1 LEQLGILETLGK
13 CKEVLSIMKEEEV
26 FESLLNL
33 AVEKT
38 IASKGA
44 FLWQGRD
51 ASTYLPRAQRGLMVS
66 QLPPLLIGSGQGIA
80 GAILSKG
87 SPAILGPILEDDP
100 SSVYLGRNSTLIL
113 PMERKKT
120 IWGGLILADKLSGE
134 PFTDRDIRSLIPIAT
149 LVPLELGAEREK
161 EAQPTA
167 GRKISLDEL
176 ADQGTLEALVDKETN
191 KSKRYRRNFSLILV
205 NLDELRDF
213 LEKSIA
219 LSSEEIL
226 QQLHVSLLNTIRSA
240 DIAALMENGEVGLLA
255 PETNY
260 QGAIATARRIRLAI
274 QGLPIMRGLALPS
287 PFPIA
292 FGIACFPEHGSS
304 KDELLDR
311 ARQAMR
317 RAAESAA
324 RFENLWGYMDK
335 LLAEA
340 RITSELLGALA
351 GSEEKK
357 EGEELVSLPRDSD
370 QLLPTGE
377 HSKELQYLASW
388 EDFQSFSQY
397 IEERVLERLAGEGI
411 FYMGTKARSQLQPKL
426 EKYYRMRENGVKV
439 FLFTQEEW
447 EDEEQELRDIVLVVT
462 EDPALAGYSFHIYYG
477 VSACYAL
484 VGRQREEEVMSGFF
498 TISDFLVNELMGK
511 ITETYL

>member
-1 LEQLGILETLGK
+1 
-13 CKEVLSIMKEEEV
+13 
-26 FESLLNL
+26 
-33 AVEKT
+33 
-38 IASKGA
+38 
-44 FLWQGRD
+44 
-51 ASTYLPRAQRGLMVS
+51 
-66 QLPPLLIGSGQGIA
+66 
-80 GAILSKG
+80 
-87 SPAILGPILEDDP
+87 
-100 SSVYLGRNSTLIL
+100 
-113 PMERKKT
+113 
-120 IWGGLILADKLSGE
+120 
-134 PFTDRDIRSLIPIAT
+134 
-149 LVPLELGAEREK
+149 
-161 EAQPTA
+161 
-167 GRKISLDEL
+167 
-176 ADQGTLEALVDKETN
+176 
-191 KSKRYRRNFSLILV
+191 
-205 NLDELRDF
+205 
-213 LEKSIA
+213 
-219 LSSEEIL
+219 
-226 QQLHVSLLNTIRSA
+226 
-240 DIAALMENGEVGLLA
+240 
-255 PETNY
+255 
-260 QGAIATARRIRLAI
+260 
-274 QGLPIMRGLALPS
+274 
-287 PFPIA
+287 
-292 FGIACFPEHGSS
+292 
-304 KDELLDR
+304 
-311 ARQAMR
+311 
-317 RAAESAA
+317 
-324 RFENLWGYMDK
+324 MDK

-447 EDEEQELRDIVLVVT
+447 EVEEQELRDIVLVVT